1 MIEPPPGR
9 PNLVVLYA
17 PEDEHD
23 AEQPATRDDQPK
35 EYCGHHRITLHEE
48 PRTVVCRDC
57 GRTIDPFDVLI
68 RYSSDWD
75 RIVRW
80 RKEAERRRKLAG
92 ERLDEILRLERNARG
107 RVRRLDPKA
116 KLPVLPYGHGG
127 DSSNIIA

>member
-1 MIEPPPGR
+1 MTEPPPGR
-9 PNLVVLYA
+9 PNLVVLY
-17 PEDEHD
+17 PPQDEHD
-23 AEQPATRDDQPK
+23 ADQPATRADREEHCPHK
-35 EYCGHHRITLHEE
+35 RITLHEE
-48 PRTVVCRDC
+48 SRIVQCRDC
-57 GRTIDPFDVLI
+57 GRRIDPFDVLV

-92 ERLDEILRLERNARG
+92 ERLDELLRLERNARG